1 MDENYE
7 VLISIIN
14 ETLDARGID
23 SLEISRCL
31 NVPKQ
36 EILLLRNSEKLDKN
50 LLFDCLDYIIP
61 SRSQQTIRFVKKL
74 VETYSTKHLRNM
86 LNNQELIT
94 EMNNLQLTEYER
106 EAILNEIHHRFV
118 VKTTCQQLRES
129 RNLQEGFVMAG
140 VDGLVGGA
148 AMVAGS
154 MLAKKVSDRYKLK
167 QIEELEDQKRELRLQ
182 MRKKADDEFGKESL
196 RKQIATLNAKIERIR
211 SS

>member
-1 MDENYE
+1 MDDNYE

-61 SRSQQTIRFVKKL
+61 SRSQQTIKFVQKL
-74 VETYSTKHLRNM
+74 VEGYSTKHLRSM
-86 LNNQELIT
+86 LKNGELIT
-94 EMNNLQLTEYER
+94 EMSNLQLTEYER

-118 VKTTCQQLRES
+118 VKTSCQQLRES
-129 RNLQEGFVMAG
+129 RNLEEGLIKAGAEGFI
-140 VDGLVGGA
+140 GGA

-154 MLAKKVSDRYKLK
+154 MMAKKVSDRHKRK
-167 QIEELEDQKRELRLQ
+167 QIEELEDKKRELRLQ
-182 MRKKADDEFGKESL
+182 MRKKENDEFGKERL
-196 RKQIATLNAKIERIR
+196 RKQIAI
-211 SS
+211 

>member
-1 MDENYE
+1 MDDNYE

-36 EILLLRNSEKLDKN
+36 EILLLRNGDKLDKN

-61 SRSQQTIRFVKKL
+61 SRSQQTIKFVQKVAKG
-74 VETYSTKHLRNM
+74 YSTKHLRNM
-86 LNNQELIT
+86 LKNKELIT
-94 EMNNLQLTEYER
+94 EMSNLQLSEYER
-106 EAILNEIHHRFV
+106 EAILTEIHHNFV
-118 VKTTCQQLRES
+118 VKTSCQQLRES
-129 RNLQEGFVMAG
+129 RNLKEGLIKAGGEGFI
-140 VDGLVGGA
+140 GGA

-154 MLAKKVSDRYKLK
+154 LLAKKVSDRYKLR
-167 QIEELEDQKRELRLQ
+167 QIEELEDQKQELRLQ
-182 MRKKADDEFGKESL
+182 MKRKEDDEFGKETL